1 MEKIKNKK
9 QIGFFLGS
17 LYLLLA
23 GIIFLSPAIFVYWDL
38 RKISL
43 AEDSLTKQ
51 KQEERNKIFQKS
63 SIKFSYFTDAHC
75 YGLTKEKS
83 SVVELNWRCL
93 KPIYE
98 MNKRMNSFGSE
109 FIFDGGDLI
118 DGQDKRSA
126 EDFVEVRKLLLR
138 NNLPLYQMVGNHET
152 RSFEKK
158 DWLAMTENKKTY
170 YYFDIREYRF
180 VVLDGNF
187 FLNNN
192 GQEEDTHPDK
202 EFYPGLVNKNQLKW
216 LRRILAQ
223 AKNRTI
229 IVFLHQPPI
238 NGTFI
243 KDQSM
248 FVTNRKVLQEIF
260 SQYGVKAVF
269 SGHIEELCSQSIGGV
284 DYYLMAGFWK
294 PNPGYF
300 RRFKD
305 EGFFY
310 QIEIDEEKKIKI
322 EVFLNAGKE
331 EPYQSFQFDKDEMS
345 CDNSG
350 EEQIKRIN
358 SLLPVKVEEKT
369 EFKEDFVKETND
381 LTDLED

>member
-9 QIGFFLGS
+9 QISFFLGS
-17 LYLLLA
+17 VYLILA
-23 GIIFLSPAIFVYWDL
+23 GLILLSPAVFVYWDL
-38 RKISL
+38 QKISL
-43 AEDSLTKQ
+43 SEDLLVKQ
-51 KQEERNKIFQKS
+51 KKEEENQIFQKS

-75 YGLTKEKS
+75 YGKTKKES
-83 SVVELNWRCL
+83 ETVDLNWRCL

-98 MNKRMNSFGSE
+98 MNRRTKSFGSE

-118 DGQDKRSA
+118 DGRDKRSA
-126 EDFVEVRKLLLR
+126 EDFVEIRKILLR
-138 NNLPLYQMVGNHET
+138 NGLPFYQMVGNHET

-187 FLNNN
+187 FIND
-192 GQEEDTHPDK
+192 GKEKDTFPGK
-202 EFYPGLVNKNQLKW
+202 EFYPGLINKQQLKW

-223 AKNRTI
+223 ARNRTT

-238 NGTFI
+238 DGTFI

-248 FVTNRKVLQEIF
+248 FLANRKVLQEIF

-269 SGHIEELCSQSIGGV
+269 SGHIEELCSQTISGV

-294 PNPGYF
+294 PNLGYS

-310 QIEIDEEKKIKI
+310 QIEIDEEKKLKI
-322 EVFLNAGKE
+322 EVFLSSDKE
-331 EPYQSFQFDKDEMS
+331 ANYESFQFDKERMS

-350 EEQIKRIN
+350 KDQVKRID
-358 SLLPVKVEEKT
+358 SLLPMKIERTIT
-369 EFKEDFVKETND
+369 EKEDFLEEGGETIE
-381 LTDLED
+381 LED